1 LFLLL
6 LVLRCFSGLLLT
18 ERNMENPE
26 GHDEGIG
33 VRREAE
39 EGLGLAEG
47 PLHPKA
53 VEPNAIIAFDDN
65 GFLVDDNHEEGLGL
79 AEGPLHPEAEE
90 PNAIIEF
97 DDNGFLVDDNHE
109 EPVGGGNEDEAGAS
123 FAGRVDG
130 ADLIET
136 PYSDMALDNADI
148 RTIAPYF
155 AMALD
160 SVDIPMLL
168 KQARGRQS
176 MVHHGEDDPDDMSF
190 PDDQDD
196 EEDLIRWLAGL

>member
-1 LFLLL
+1 
-6 LVLRCFSGLLLT
+6 
-18 ERNMENPE
+18 M
-26 GHDEGIG
+26 
-33 VRREAE
+33 
-39 EGLGLAEG
+39 
-47 PLHPKA
+47 LHPKA
-53 VEPNAIIAFDDN
+53 EEPIAIIEFDGN

-79 AEGPLHPEAEE
+79 AEGPLHAEAEE

-109 EPVGGGNEDEAGAS
+109 EPVGGGNEDEAGAN
-123 FAGRVDG
+123 FAGLFDG

-136 PYSDMALDNADI
+136 PFSYMAFDNADI
-148 RTIAPYF
+148 RMLYKQARGRQSIAPYT
-155 AMALD
+155 ATALD
-160 SVDIPMLL
+160 SVDIQMLL

-176 MVHHGEDDPDDMSF
+176 MVHHGEDEPDDMSF